1 VQLTSYRSV
10 AGYRNGQ
17 FRLSANGDP
26 DVHAFRHMVALRP
39 AKTPTLRPGGYL
51 VTLRHIATPST

>member
-1 VQLTSYRSV
+1 
-10 AGYRNGQ
+10 
-17 FRLSANGDP
+17 
-26 DVHAFRHMVALRP
+26 MVALRP